1 MRKSLR
7 VIFVNS
13 PITNDPNSF
22 NTNNKSMRKSEN
34 VSFSF
39 EKLRSLRISQVLLG
53 GPLGKLG
60 DPNFQ
65 SECPMDYW
73 GITRDPPGDPKQDA
87 HTRHLAI
94 SGQTLPGQPG
104 NFPYPINVFSN
115 YNPGFFCSTW
125 ARISNQANIF
135 LKHTVCIFV
144 EVRAGMICCKHLVC
158 FLC

>member
-1 MRKSLR
+1 MCHSHQK
-7 VIFVNS
+7 IC
-13 PITNDPNSF
+13 
-22 NTNNKSMRKSEN
+22 
-34 VSFSF
+34 
-39 EKLRSLRISQVLLG
+39 SLRISQVLLG

-158 FLC
+158 FLCWCLCVAFLLNKNSFCYLWRLRGYVTQCLS